1 MRPISYRRY
10 CFILWWFVCGFHVA
24 VCNDYCSNGTV
35 FNRMA
40 SKFRDNVT
48 VGHLVYEYS
57 DLLNGSLT
65 FKETSVCLNTF
76 KFDGN
81 KVLLNKNLMEDC
93 NSKSFLC
100 NVDCSG
106 VSNDLILERVFI
118 PTGSLFFNKEEFSTS
133 VTENTSPT
141 PVFDFSNELNQTDCY
156 PSINSGRLRI
166 KNNDSGPFEIFDK
179 HVKLKKGSQ
188 LDYES
193 GKTRYT
199 IQIEF
204 TDDLRNAS
212 TKLVVN
218 VIDVDDMDPV
228 FNTSR
233 YCYEIDEERVNTNW
247 QPTYPKVS
255 AHDKDFGDGRQNLSF
270 YFQDGS
276 YDKAY
281 FDINNVDGS
290 IKVLKPLDRETHP
303 EHNLIL
309 KVQQDNNP
317 SRSATASLLIK
328 VKDIND
334 NLPFFKDD
342 FEEVHIDEHA
352 SFGTFLCKLS
362 SIDYDSKP
370 FDKTGYLL
378 KTFSDIFYAETNED
392 GYGDGEVRV
401 NNSTALD
408 RETLGNVI
416 NVTVTAVDATNN
428 TEGGNMILQIHII
441 DINDNSP
448 IFTQPK
454 GYTFSGKTTGTI
466 GQVNATDDDSNRNGL
481 IMYKIPSH
489 HGNLRLD
496 ENTGVVNLTDPISDD
511 ITFHVEACDSPVQ
524 QSSRR
529 CSQVPVTI
537 LANLTDTLQK
547 ELNAT
552 ISENVRP
559 KTIVKFI
566 DMGERKTYKMIG
578 ENSSFEVGATSGVVS
593 TLANID
599 REDGHD
605 SYTLNIHVL
614 TNRNFVFANIT
625 LTIYVLD
632 VNDNPPVY
640 NTIDNFFE
648 LPYPLTPGTDIGYV
662 TATDKDDAD
671 NGAIQYIIP
680 ETITSRYFTI
690 NETTGNISLSDVIL
704 PHGKEFFQLII
715 IARDKGNP
723 PLQSSCNVYISRTLI
738 TDLFVR
744 IEAPLESNVLK
755 AQHLEYET
763 KLSELLSLMVKIEAI
778 HPKVMTG
785 TARKD
790 VSQPR
795 SLLDISAKNL
805 TGTYLPN
812 EELQRIVLRNM
823 EGIQLLF
830 LQETTPTVSE
840 DSKFTASQIGL
851 VVLAAIILVGG
862 ILATIFIF
870 RKKKRSLDENSVS
883 SLDEEKAPIN
893 NDVNAVK
900 DTVSMV
906 SIEVT
911 VELGEE
917 RERTSDYDSSQNSN
931 EQAISESNALG
942 TINPAFQNDT
952 ETLDMTEVNAI
963 STTDEAEQ
971 QLNQLNELLNM
982 EENKASLTEYHIE
995 DTVTDSKDV
1004 KNLDEDNDPNVSNG
1018 SGPDLYPPKADYI
1031 SINNIRSENEQLNE
1045 NEYLAVHEEIKDALN
1060 DSSSLP
1066 QADYENNANET
1077 PIEGNN
1083 DQVLDQESGEF
1094 IMSPD
1099 KVDDPDIDYNTSKVT
1114 QSDENSVDV
1123 QDEEPDIDYNEKQ
1136 VRFSTVVLDSE
1147 ENKFEPLKADVDDQS
1162 DVLSNE
1168 NETPEDSVDGE
1179 EQTTENETIN
1189 FETDLNENDKSSL
1202 LSEEE
1207 TTAF

>member
-1 MRPISYRRY
+1 M
-10 CFILWWFVCGFHVA
+10 
-24 VCNDYCSNGTV
+24 
-35 FNRMA
+35 
-40 SKFRDNVT
+40 
-48 VGHLVYEYS
+48 HLMLRLAHITRCLEC
-57 DLLNGSLT
+57 LT
-65 FKETSVCLNTF
+65 NNT
-76 KFDGN
+76 DW
-81 KVLLNKNLMEDC
+81 
-93 NSKSFLC
+93 
-100 NVDCSG
+100 
-106 VSNDLILERVFI
+106 
-118 PTGSLFFNKEEFSTS
+118 
-133 VTENTSPT
+133 
-141 PVFDFSNELNQTDCY
+141 
-156 PSINSGRLRI
+156 
-166 KNNDSGPFEIFDK
+166 
-179 HVKLKKGSQ
+179 Q
-188 LDYES
+188 L
-193 GKTRYT
+193 
-199 IQIEF
+199 
-204 TDDLRNAS
+204 
-212 TKLVVN
+212 
-218 VIDVDDMDPV
+218 
-228 FNTSR
+228 
-233 YCYEIDEERVNTNW
+233 TN
-247 QPTYPKVS
+247 PKVS
-255 AHDKDFGDGRQNLSF
+255 AHDKDSGDGRQNLSF

-281 FDINNVDGS
+281 FDINKVDGS
-290 IKVLKPLDRETHP
+290 IKVLQPLDREKHS
-303 EHNLIL
+303 EYNLIL

-334 NLPFFKDD
+334 NLPFFEDD
-342 FEEVHIDEHA
+342 YEEVYIDEHA
-352 SFGTFLCKLS
+352 SSGTFLCKLS
-362 SIDYDSKP
+362 ATDNDSKP
-370 FDKTGYLL
+370 FDKTEYLL
-378 KTFSDIFYAETNED
+378 KELSDIFSVATNED
-392 GYGDGEVRV
+392 GYGEIRV
-401 NNSTALD
+401 NSSKQLD
-408 RETLGNVI
+408 RETLGDVI
-416 NVTVTAVDATNN
+416 NVTVTAVDAKNSI
-428 TEGGNMILQIHII
+428 EGGNMILQIHII

-448 IFTQPK
+448 IFTQPD
-454 GYTFSGKTTGTI
+454 GYTFSGKSTGMI
-466 GQVNATDDDSNRNGL
+466 GQVNATDDDINLNGL
-481 IMYKIPSH
+481 VIYEIPFH
-489 HGNLRLD
+489 HGNLRID
-496 ENTGVVNLTDPISDD
+496 KNTGVVNLTDPISDD
-511 ITFHVEACDSPVQ
+511 ITFHAEACDSPVQ

-529 CSQVPVTI
+529 CNQVPVTI

-547 ELNAT
+547 EFNAT

-578 ENSSFEVGATSGVVS
+578 ENSSFEVGVTSGVVS

-605 SYTLNIHVL
+605 NYTLNIHVL

-640 NTIDNFFE
+640 DTIDNFFE

-662 TATDKDDAD
+662 TATDKDHAE

-744 IEAPLESNVLK
+744 IEAPLESTVLK
-755 AQHLEYET
+755 SQHLEYER
-763 KLSELLSLMVKIEAI
+763 KLSELLSLMVKIEDVN
-778 HPKVMTG
+778 PKVITG
-785 TARKD
+785 TTRKD

-795 SLLDISAKNL
+795 SLLDISARNL
-805 TGTYLPN
+805 TGSKLLN

-830 LQETTPTVSE
+830 LQESPPTVSE

-883 SLDEEKAPIN
+883 SLDEEKTPII
-893 NDVNAVK
+893 NDVNVVK
-900 DTVSMV
+900 DTVSMQ

-911 VELGEE
+911 VDLGEE

-952 ETLDMTEVNAI
+952 ETLDMPEINAI

-982 EENKASLTEYHIE
+982 EENKGSIQDYQIE

-1004 KNLDEDNDPNVSNG
+1004 KNGDEDNAPHVSNDTG
-1018 SGPDLYPPKADYI
+1018 SDLYPPKADYTN
-1031 SINNIRSENEQLNE
+1031 SNNTRSENEQMDE
-1045 NEYLAVHEEIKDALN
+1045 NQYLPVNEEIEDALN
-1060 DSSSLP
+1060 ESSDLP
-1066 QADYENNANET
+1066 QADYENIENET
-1077 PIEGNN
+1077 PIGGNN

-1094 IMSPD
+1094 IMTSD
-1099 KVDDPDIDYNTSKVT
+1099 KVDDPDIDYNTSKVKH
-1114 QSDENSVDV
+1114 SDENSDDV
-1123 QDEEPDIDYNEKQ
+1123 HDEEPDIDYNEKQ

-1147 ENKFEPLKADVDDQS
+1147 ENKFEPLKTDVDDQS

-1179 EQTTENETIN
+1179 DQTTENETIN
-1189 FETDLNENDKSSL
+1189 DLTDISENDKSLL